1 MTTLTDASVL
11 TDLPPEVFRPLR
23 RVEYHAMVERGL
35 FDGTRVELLGGV
47 LVEMSPQ
54 GDAHVRAIIRLTH
67 QLVHAVGDR
76 YEVGPQVPLAVDEI
90 SEPEPDFIVVPPGEA
105 DHAIPARAVLVVEVS
120 VSSLRFDLG
129 IKAARY
135 AGAGYPEYWVVDC
148 ERQQVHVHTEPSADG
163 WGSVAVVER
172 GTLTATAAED
182 VSIDLDAL
190 FAD

>member
-1 MTTLTDASVL
+1 MTDTSVL
-11 TDLPPEVFRPLR
+11 HDLPPEVFRPLR
-23 RVEYHAMVERGL
+23 RVEYEAMVAQGL
-35 FDGTRVELLGGV
+35 FEGTHVELLGGV
-47 LVEMSPQ
+47 LIEMSQQ
-54 GDAHVRAIIRLTH
+54 GDRHVRAIIRLNR
-67 QLVHAVGDR
+67 QLIHAVGDR
-76 YEVGPQVPLAVDEI
+76 YEVGPQVPLAVDDI

-129 IKAARY
+129 VKAASY
-135 AGAGYPEYWVVDC
+135 ASAGYPEYWVVDC